1 MPETN
6 LKSYI
11 IISIEDRKIEKIK
24 ITMKKTLSLLI
35 LLFSLL
41 SFAQEKEYGQ
51 AFNLFNIQKYEESLV
66 IVDKLLNKEFGELS
80 KELEIRSLRMR
91 FYSYYRLKNYE
102 KAYGFAIS
110 YLEIVKNSTNLFSD
124 EYKKIAID
132 EVEKFIAEMKSKIP
146 SEQTIASNATTDN
159 SDKQIAETKSASDN
173 KTVTLTVS
181 GTGKTLEE
189 AKLNALR
196 SAIEQA
202 FGAFVSS
209 KTEILNDK
217 LVKDEIVSVSNGNI
231 QKYDLVSQLEI
242 PNKGYAVTLNAT
254 VSIEKLTSFA
264 ESKGVTV
271 EFKGGMYGLK
281 LKLQRLNEQAE
292 MNAVLNLTS
301 TCFDILNKS
310 LEFELI
316 VSEPKL
322 TKYNKEES
330 NIDFEVKTKVN
341 NNFQQFNKYFIENI
355 RNMSLTKNEVEDY
368 KNINKNLYYLT
379 IDGEKFALR
388 SKESFKLL
396 VNFFISSQLLTNS
409 FKIYSNESV
418 IKFGLDDIYGNF
430 LGRKYISHEPLRDNP
445 QNIFLNV
452 FYTEY
457 RLYSGNKLFLFY
469 LAPFIKL
476 FAGKMSITKDE
487 LLYNIYNSDYNP
499 GDDNDSLIAGD
510 GLWLQSPGLDE
521 SARNLVYYTNANTP
535 ILKFSR
541 RFKNSEIE
549 KINQFNIDKIDVYE
563 FVKNRNLYMSH

>member
-1 MPETN
+1 
-6 LKSYI
+6 
-11 IISIEDRKIEKIK
+11 
-24 ITMKKTLSLLI
+24 MKKTLSLLI
-35 LLFSLL
+35 LLISLL
-41 SFAQEKEYGQ
+41 SFGQEKEYGQ
-51 AFNLFNIQKYEESLV
+51 AVNLYNDKKYEESLV
-66 IVDKLLNKEFGELS
+66 IVEKLLNKEFGNLTEKQGLN
-80 KELEIRSLRMR
+80 SLRMKVN
-91 FYSYYRLKNYE
+91 SYLFLKDYKKTYDAALTYLTFLKNSN
-102 KAYGFAIS
+102 G
-110 YLEIVKNSTNLFSD
+110 LFSD
-124 EYKKIAID
+124 EEIKKVID
-132 EVEKFIAEMKSKIP
+132 EVEKFIANIKSKIP
-146 SEQTIASNATTDN
+146 SEQTIASNATTNN
-159 SDKQIAETKSASDN
+159 SDKQITEAKSTSDN

-202 FGAFVSS
+202 FGAFISS
-209 KTEILNDK
+209 KTEILNDSV
-217 LVKDEIVSVSNGNI
+217 VKDEIVSVSSGNI

-330 NIDFEVKTKVN
+330 NIDFEVKTKIN
-341 NNFQQFNKYFIENI
+341 KNFQQFNKYFIENI

-457 RLYSGNKLFLFY
+457 RDLFY
-469 LAPFIKL
+469 LAPFVKL
-476 FAGKMSITKDE
+476 YEEKMSITKNE
-487 LLYNIYNSDYNP
+487 LLNYDYWN
-499 GDDNDSLIAGD
+499 GSRLQGGYELYLIM
-510 GLWLQSPGLDE
+510 SPNEDK
-521 SARNLVYYTNANTP
+521 SNLVYYTKTNAP

-541 RFKNSEIE
+541 TFKNSEIE
-549 KINQFNIDKIDVYE
+549 KISQFNIDKIDVYE
-563 FVKNRNLYMSH
+563 FVKNRNLYMSPKPEE

>member
-1 MPETN
+1 MKN
-6 LKSYI
+6 LI
-11 IISIEDRKIEKIK
+11 
-24 ITMKKTLSLLI
+24 LLI
-35 LLFSLL
+35 LLTVSTSIYAQIKDKKSLIEEMNNFFYRGKIEKL
-41 SFAQEKEYGQ
+41 DALTSEISSGKYGDMDDELKFYTMMYSLNIHTRDKYAKKNPQIGYDKAIEIINFTKVTSFKVPDKDTYIKSLNT
-51 AFNLFNIQKYEESLV
+51 FLTDYLKKYPDVKTVSTQ
-66 IVDKLLNKEFGELS
+66 NT
-80 KELEIRSLRMR
+80 
-91 FYSYYRLKNYE
+91 YSSNSQNTI
-102 KAYGFAIS
+102 IS
-110 YLEIVKNSTNLFSD
+110 NSENR
-124 EYKKIAID
+124 
-132 EVEKFIAEMKSKIP
+132 P
-146 SEQTIASNATTDN
+146 
-159 SDKQIAETKSASDN
+159 SASDN

-181 GTGKTLEE
+181 GTGNTLEE

-202 FGAFVSS
+202 FGAFISS
-209 KTEILNDK
+209 KTEILNDSV
-217 LVKDEIVSVSNGNI
+217 VKDEIVSVSSGNI

-330 NIDFEVKTKVN
+330 NIDFEVKTKIN
-341 NNFQQFNKYFIENI
+341 KNFQQFNKYFIENI
-355 RNMSLTKNEVEDY
+355 KNMSLSKNEVEDY
-368 KNINKNLYYLT
+368 KNINKDLYYLT

-445 QNIFLNV
+445 QNIFLNA

-457 RLYSGNKLFLFY
+457 RDLFY
-469 LAPFIKL
+469 LAPFVKL
-476 FAGKMSITKDE
+476 YEEKMSITKNE
-487 LLYNIYNSDYNP
+487 LLNYDYWN
-499 GDDNDSLIAGD
+499 GSRLQGGYELYLIM
-510 GLWLQSPGLDE
+510 SPNEDK
-521 SARNLVYYTNANTP
+521 SNLVYYTKTNAP

-541 RFKNSEIE
+541 TFKNSEIE
-549 KINQFNIDKIDVYE
+549 KISQFNIDKIDVYE
-563 FVKNRNLYMSH
+563 FVKNRNLYMSPKPEE